1 MTKTSKPTS
10 GDEEDN
16 IQADNT
22 YHDID
27 YNWGFSTGTLRH
39 MPNLVTVVSD
49 VDEHALMF
57 ANLGWEARK
66 HLNPNGGRW
75 PEIIRNYGKVETWED
90 KMRKQLKKDP
100 TLALVNRT
108 KEKYKLYL
116 DEIDEEDFMTLV
128 ELEEELESTKSLA
141 HLMFNT

>member
-1 MTKTSKPTS
+1 MSNRKS

-16 IQADNT
+16 TCVEYSSADRLN
-22 YHDID
+22 D
-27 YNWGFSTGTLRH
+27 
-39 MPNLVTVVSD
+39 
-49 VDEHALMF
+49 MF

-75 PEIIRNYGKVETWED
+75 PEIIKNYAKVETWED
-90 KMRKQLKKDP
+90 KMRRQLEKDP

-116 DEIDEEDFMTLV
+116 DEMDEEDFMTLV
-128 ELEEELESTKSLA
+128 EMEEELESTKSIA